1 VFRGSAS
8 GPGYG
13 ARAGAR
19 RGAALTT
26 VAAALL
32 SALAWPAES
41 TAAFPGSNGKIAFS
55 SNRDGDFEIW
65 TMEPDGSDPEP
76 LTANVARDSE
86 PTWSADGSRI
96 AFVSERDGDSEI
108 YVMNADGS
116 DETRLS
122 NNGAVDRYPAWSPD
136 GSRIAFVSTR
146 DGDSEIFVMNADGSN
161 QTRLTNNDFVDVS
174 PAWSPDGAK
183 IAFERQGVGNGIHVM
198 DPDGSDEA
206 PIGPTPIFG
215 DYLDWAPDGTKI
227 AFSNS
232 FDILTV
238 TASGTTVVN
247 LTNDGPPTF
256 QRFPAWAPDQSRIA
270 FERGGDILTMAPG
283 GGGET
288 NLTPGAFVDWEPDW
302 QPVVDSPVIFI
313 HGFSGSPIFCGASEV
328 WPNLPFPNLSRIA
341 LGPDGRTTP
350 RCPDAGPREGQILET
365 VLGSDVYGST
375 VEFLRDEFG
384 DVNLYAWDWRKSPE
398 EALAGLDA
406 LVDRVRAGL
415 DPSDPGGGKVILMAH
430 SMGGLVTRL
439 YLNNPARAAKV
450 SRVLTV
456 GTPYWGT
463 PKGLFPFVYGVESPG
478 PSFLD
483 VAIGNGE
490 LRAFARFMQGLFFGW
505 PSDRYGG
512 WLSIEGREPAP
523 LERSGLLRL
532 IDERGGNPS
541 LYATA
546 LAAHNLRIDEFA
558 TGGTDY
564 QTIIG
569 TGIHTVESVGIERAP
584 LLIRAADPLGIDR
597 RDIVHIDWGNGD
609 GTVPL
614 RSAIGSTPR
623 PRRHFA
629 CGIDHVPLPGDSKV
643 TSRIG
648 GFLNSGVAIPD
659 NLGPASRLCE
669 PTGFALSVFP
679 LSDGVFA
686 RSPTTVRIARGGG
699 SGAGQLSLK
708 EAEERGLISAID
720 MGDQIEAAT
729 SSDAPIELKLK
740 AEGGAAIEIAP
751 LVNGRRGEVS
761 RYVADGDGK
770 LTIGLG
776 KRAAVEQGGRAVR
789 ATNRDNKPPRTRTRV
804 RTRKGAA
811 TLTFRV
817 SDPSPT
823 TTFLKSGKE
832 IRTVEGRRV
841 RIPTERLRRGV
852 KVLSIDA
859 FGNAEKPK
867 RVRRR

>member
-1 VFRGSAS
+1 M
-8 GPGYG
+8 
-13 ARAGAR
+13 
-19 RGAALTT
+19 
-26 VAAALL
+26 
-32 SALAWPAES
+32 
-41 TAAFPGSNGKIAFS
+41 AAFPGSNGRIAFS

-65 TMEPDGSDPEP
+65 TMNADGSDPVP
-76 LTANVARDSE
+76 LTANAAGDRL

-96 AFVSERDGDSEI
+96 AFVSDRDGDSEI

-122 NNGAVDRYPAWSPD
+122 NNGAVDTNPTWSPD
-136 GSRIAFVSTR
+136 GSKIAFNTTR

-161 QTRLTNNDFVDVS
+161 QTRLTNNDVTDVD
-174 PAWSPDGAK
+174 PAWSPDGST
-183 IAFERQGVGNGIHVM
+183 IAFERPGVGAGIQVIE
-198 DPDGSDEA
+198 PTGGAES
-206 PIGPTPIFG
+206 PIGPTPVFG
-215 DYLDWAPDGTKI
+215 DHLDWAPDGTRL
-227 AFSNS
+227 AFSNGQNI
-232 FDILTV
+232 FTV
-238 TASGTTVVN
+238 TANGTTVVK
-247 LTNDGPPTF
+247 LTDDHSGEF
-256 QRFPAWAPDQSRIA
+256 QRFPAWAPDQTRIA
-270 FERGGDILTMAPG
+270 FERSGDILTMPPG
-283 GGGET
+283 GGDEI
-288 NLTPGAFVDWEPDW
+288 NLTPGASVDWEPSW
-302 QPVVDSPVIFI
+302 QPTVDSPVIFI

-328 WPNLPFPNLSRIA
+328 WPNLPRPNLSRIA

-375 VEFLRDEFG
+375 VDFLRDEFG

-415 DPSDPGGGKVILMAH
+415 DPSDPGGGRVILMAH

-439 YLNNPARAAKV
+439 YLNEPARAAKV

-483 VAIGNGE
+483 VVIGNGE

-523 LERSGLLRL
+523 LDRSGLLRL

-546 LAAHNLRIDEFA
+546 LAAHNLRIDGFA

-614 RSAIGSTPR
+614 RSAIGSTPP

-629 CGIDHVPLPGDSKV
+629 CGIEHVRLPGASRV
-643 TSRIG
+643 TSRVG
-648 GFLNSGVAIPD
+648 GFLKSGVAIPD
-659 NLGPASRLCE
+659 NIGPASRLCE
-669 PTGFALSVFP
+669 PSGFALSIFP

-686 RSPTTVRIARGGG
+686 RSPVARMQLARGRGP
-699 SGAGQLSLK
+699 GAGRLSLK

-720 MGDQIEAAT
+720 TGNQIEAAT
-729 SSDAPIELKLK
+729 SSDGPLTLTLNA
-740 AEGGAAIEIAP
+740 GQGTAIEIAP
-751 LVNGRRGEVS
+751 LVNGKRGEAS
-761 RYVADGDGK
+761 RYIADGGGK

-776 KRAAVEQGGRAVR
+776 KRAAVEQGGRSVR
-789 ATNRDNKPPRTRTRV
+789 AKDRDNKPPRTRTRV
-804 RTRKGAA
+804 QLRKGTA
-811 TLTFRV
+811 TLIFRV
-817 SDPSPT
+817 ADASPT
-823 TTFLKSGKE
+823 TTYVKSGKQV
-832 IRTVEGRRV
+832 RTAAGRRL
-841 RIPTERLRRGV
+841 RLPTQRLRRGV

-859 FGNAEKPK
+859 FGNAEKAK